1 MSGPRKN
8 LTPLDM
14 KMLGLAYNQGGIIN
28 FLGKQ
33 PEVTA
38 PVRAQSHADSP
49 PTQLTYITDAEKDL
63 LVKANIH
70 GSLAGKPNPGP
81 AGLPSLDDF
90 YMVPDSSK
98 PGGFSI
104 GGGGGSQVGAQGG
117 SGSSQ
122 TSSGGYQSIEDATN
136 NQIQAGDA
144 VTYNPNTGTGGNVI
158 SGSGSDDSGSGDTT
172 TTTTTT
178 EQTDAPKDPAKAKKP
193 EDLLKILQDKALGQ
207 QALTEKQLRRIVGL
221 LAANQKND
229 KVLTKEEEGAFSNLF
244 DENRLEQFVENYRV
258 NYPNYFED
266 KTPGTLGGVMGILD
280 SMTAGDFRDDKMN
293 ILGLGDEV
301 GSFTLSGL
309 NKALTNAEKAYL
321 KEFRPDLFYGT
332 SSVPGFGAQT
342 SGGLADLASLDAQK
356 YANSDDP
363 NLKAFANRIFDARMQ
378 LDNMDKNPMTGESRL
393 SEAYRDREREAAMGG
408 GTSVP
413 PTTTPDDPMIPVDPT
428 LPPGMTPPSVTPKY
442 PGSVITDY
450 TQLGLPQIYGN
461 QQMPNYGNF
470 YQGQGGQPIGLQNYL
485 DNLRKRFGIG

>member
-1 MSGPRKN
+1 MPGPRKN

-81 AGLPSLDDF
+81 AGLESLDDF

-122 TSSGGYQSIEDATN
+122 TSSGGYQSIDDYTAPGN
-136 NQIQAGDA
+136 DNQYTGAQINTGDS
-144 VTYNPNTGTGGNVI
+144 VTYNPKTGTGGNVI

-178 EQTDAPKDPAKAKKP
+178 EQTDAQKEAAKAKKP
-193 EDLLKILQDKALGQ
+193 VDLLKVLQDKALGQ
-207 QALTEKQLRRIVGL
+207 KALSQQQLVRIANL
-221 LAANQKND
+221 LAANKKNSN
-229 KVLTKEEEGAFSNLF
+229 VLNDEEESVFSNIFNL
-244 DENRLEQFVENYRV
+244 DDIIGKVDNYRD
-258 NYPNYFED
+258 NYPDYFKD
-266 KTPGTLGGVMGILD
+266 KIPGTGAVAMGFADSVM
-280 SMTAGDFRDDKMN
+280 AGDNRDDGIN
-293 ILGLGDEV
+293 LLGLGDDAI
-301 GSFTLSGL
+301 GSLTLQGL
-309 NKALTNAEKAYL
+309 NKALTSSEKQFL
-321 KEFRPDLFYGT
+321 KNERPDLFYGT

-342 SGGLADLASLDAQK
+342 SGGLADLASLDATK
-356 YANSDDP
+356 YEESNPD
-363 NLKAFANRIFDARMQ
+363 FANQIFAARSQ
-378 LDNMDKNPMTGESRL
+378 LDRMGKDMFGNTQ
-393 SEAYRDREREAAMGG
+393 GG
-408 GTSVP
+408 GNQGGGGGAFVP
-413 PTTTPDDPMIPVDPT
+413 PVVTPDDPIIPVDPIPAPGII
-428 LPPGMTPPSVTPKY
+428 PPATTKY
-442 PGSVITDY
+442 PGSVVTDY
-450 TQLGLPQIYGN
+450 TQLGLPNIYGN
-461 QQMPNYGNF
+461 QQMPNYATFNRAT
-470 YQGQGGQPIGLQNYL
+470 GQPVGLQNYL
-485 DNLRKRFGIG
+485 DNLKKRFGIG

>member
-1 MSGPRKN
+1 MPGPRKN

-98 PGGFSI
+98 PGGYSI
-104 GGGGGSQVGAQGG
+104 GGGGGSTGG
-117 SGSSQ
+117 GP
-122 TSSGGYQSIEDATN
+122 SIEDATN

-158 SGSGSDDSGSGDTT
+158 SGSGSEDSGSGDTT

-178 EQTDAPKDPAKAKKP
+178 EQTDAQKEAAKAKKP

-207 QALTEKQLRRIVGL
+207 QALTEKQLNIIVGL
-221 LAANQKND
+221 LSANKKND

-244 DENRLEQFVENYRV
+244 DENRLEEFVENYRV

-266 KTPGTLGGVMGILD
+266 KTPGTLGGAMGILD
-280 SMTAGDFRDDKMN
+280 SVTAGDFRDDKMN

-309 NKALTNAEKAYL
+309 DKALSSAEKRYL
-321 KEFRPDLFYGT
+321 KEFRPDLYYGT

-342 SGGLADLASLDAQK
+342 SGGLADIASLDASK
-356 YANSDDP
+356 YEESNPD
-363 NLKAFANRIFDARMQ
+363 FANQIFAARAE
-378 LDNMDKNPMTGESRL
+378 LDRMGKDMFGNTQ
-393 SEAYRDREREAAMGG
+393 GG
-408 GTSVP
+408 GQGGGGE
-413 PTTTPDDPMIPVDPT
+413 TTPKFPGADYGLPTPPQDPT
-428 LPPGMTPPSVTPKY
+428 LPPGITPPTTTPKY
-442 PGSVITDY
+442 PGSVVTDY

-461 QQMPNYGNF
+461 PQMPNYATFNREGSM
-470 YQGQGGQPIGLQNYL
+470 PVGLQDYL

>member
-1 MSGPRKN
+1 MPGPRKN

-49 PTQLTYITDAEKDL
+49 PTQLAYITDAEKDL
-63 LVKANIH
+63 LVNANIH
-70 GSLAGKPNPGP
+70 GSMDGKPNPGP

-98 PGGFSI
+98 PGGYSI
-104 GGGGGSQVGAQGG
+104 GGGGGSTGG
-117 SGSSQ
+117 GP
-122 TSSGGYQSIEDATN
+122 SIDVYTAPN
-136 NQIQAGDA
+136 NPNQYTGPQIGAGDA

-158 SGSGSDDSGSGDTT
+158 SGGASDDSGSGDTT

-178 EQTDAPKDPAKAKKP
+178 EQTDAQKEAAKAKKP

-207 QALTEKQLRRIVGL
+207 QALTEKQLNIIVGL

-229 KVLTKEEEGAFSNLF
+229 KVLNKEEEGAFSNLF

-258 NYPNYFED
+258 NYPDYFEG
-266 KTPGTLGGVMGILD
+266 TIPGTGAVVTALAD
-280 SMTAGDFRDDKMN
+280 SLTAGDFRDDKMN

-309 NKALTNAEKAYL
+309 DKALSSAEKRYL

-342 SGGLADLASLDAQK
+342 SGGLADLASLDASK
-356 YANSDDP
+356 YADKNSASYNPD
-363 NLKAFANRIFDARMQ
+363 FANQIFAARAD
-378 LDNMDKNPMTGESRL
+378 LDRMGKDMFGNTQGGGQGG
-393 SEAYRDREREAAMGG
+393 GG
-408 GTSVP
+408 GTTPKFPGADYGLPTP
-413 PTTTPDDPMIPVDPT
+413 PQDPNPT
-428 LPPGMTPPSVTPKY
+428 LPITPPPNTTPRF
-442 PGSVITDY
+442 PDSVIRDY

-461 QQMPNYGNF
+461 QQMPNYATFNRAG
-470 YQGQGGQPIGLQNYL
+470 PMPVGLQDYL

>member
-1 MSGPRKN
+1 MPGPRKN

-38 PVRAQSHADSP
+38 PIRAQSHADAP
-49 PTQLTYITDAEKDL
+49 ATQLAYITDAEKDL
-63 LVKANIH
+63 LVNANIH
-70 GSLAGKPNPGP
+70 GSMDGKPNPGP

-98 PGGFSI
+98 PGGYSI
-104 GGGGGSQVGAQGG
+104 AGGGGSTGG
-117 SGSSQ
+117 GP
-122 TSSGGYQSIEDATN
+122 SIDVYTAPN
-136 NQIQAGDA
+136 NPNQYTGPQIGAGDA
-144 VTYNPNTGTGGNVI
+144 VTYDPKTETGGNVI
-158 SGSGSDDSGSGDTT
+158 SGSGSEDSGSGDTT

-178 EQTDAPKDPAKAKKP
+178 EQTDAQKEAAKAKKP

-207 QALTEKQLRRIVGL
+207 QALTEKQLNIIVGL
-221 LAANQKND
+221 LSANQKND

-266 KTPGTLGGVMGILD
+266 KTPGTLGGAMGILD
-280 SMTAGDFRDDKMN
+280 SVTAGDFRDDKMN
-293 ILGLGDEV
+293 VLGLGDEV
-301 GSFTLSGL
+301 GSFTLQGL
-309 NKALTNAEKAYL
+309 DKALSSAEKRYL

-342 SGGLADLASLDAQK
+342 SGGLADLASLDASK
-356 YANSDDP
+356 YEESNPD
-363 NLKAFANRIFDARMQ
+363 FANRIFAARAD
-378 LDNMDKNPMTGESRL
+378 LDRMGKDMFGNTQGSANQGG
-393 SEAYRDREREAAMGG
+393 GG
-408 GTSVP
+408 GTYVP
-413 PTTTPDDPMIPVDPT
+413 PTTTPDDPMIPQDPT
-428 LPPGMTPPSVTPKY
+428 LPPGVTPPATTPKF

-450 TQLGLPQIYGN
+450 TQLGLPNIYGN
-461 QQMPNYGNF
+461 QQMPNYANF
-470 YQGQGGQPIGLQNYL
+470 YQGQGGQPVGLQDYL

>member
-1 MSGPRKN
+1 MPGPRKN

-98 PGGFSI
+98 KPGGYSI
-104 GGGGGSQVGAQGG
+104 GGGGGSTGG
-117 SGSSQ
+117 GP
-122 TSSGGYQSIEDATN
+122 SIDVYTAPDN
-136 NQIQAGDA
+136 PNQYTGPQIEAGDA

-158 SGSGSDDSGSGDTT
+158 FGSDSDSDDSGSGIGDTT

-178 EQTDAPKDPAKAKKP
+178 EQTDAQKEAAKAKKP
-193 EDLLKILQDKALGQ
+193 EDLLKVLQNKALGQ
-207 QALTEKQLRRIVGL
+207 KALSQQQLVRIANL
-221 LAANQKND
+221 LAANKKNSN
-229 KVLTKEEEGAFSNLF
+229 VLNDEEESVFSDIFNL
-244 DENRLEQFVENYRV
+244 DDIIGKVDNYRD
-258 NYPNYFED
+258 NYPDYFEG
-266 KTPGTLGGVMGILD
+266 KIPGTGAVAMGFADSVM
-280 SMTAGDFRDDKMN
+280 AGDNRDDGIN
-293 ILGLGDEV
+293 LLGLGDDAI
-301 GSFTLSGL
+301 GSLTLQGL
-309 NKALTNAEKAYL
+309 NKALTSSEKQFL
-321 KEFRPDLFYGT
+321 KNERPDLFYGT

-342 SGGLADLASLDAQK
+342 SGGLADLASLDASK
-356 YANSDDP
+356 YEESNPD
-363 NLKAFANRIFDARMQ
+363 FANRIFAARAD
-378 LDNMDKNPMTGESRL
+378 LDRMGKDMFGNTQGGGQGG
-393 SEAYRDREREAAMGG
+393 GG
-408 GTSVP
+408 GTYVP
-413 PTTTPDDPMIPVDPT
+413 PVTPPTDPANPTDPNPT
-428 LPPGMTPPSVTPKY
+428 LPITSPPNTTPRFPD
-442 PGSVITDY
+442 SVIRDY
-450 TQLGLPQIYGN
+450 TQLGLPNIYSN
-461 QQMPNYGNF
+461 QQIPNYGNF